1 MGGGDRNGLAMA
13 LKTTCGIVREKVE
26 MLTNRAGDFLFLAGR
41 KWSRRNNTKITIHPA
56 KVIHASVSC
65 VLSIRLL
72 VFPAVT
78 PDFVFCFG
86 TRAEVCRF
94 GSCAGVN
101 IINYLPSTYLGTP
114 YILIVTKTIL
124 HVIGNQLMERIRHLN
139 ALPSLSS
146 PAQVFLL
153 TTPYPYSGDEILD
166 LDQFQVLRDA
176 IEIQFDIFTPEH

>member
-1 MGGGDRNGLAMA
+1 
-13 LKTTCGIVREKVE
+13 
-26 MLTNRAGDFLFLAGR
+26 
-41 KWSRRNNTKITIHPA
+41 
-56 KVIHASVSC
+56 
-65 VLSIRLL
+65 
-72 VFPAVT
+72 
-78 PDFVFCFG
+78 
-86 TRAEVCRF
+86 
-94 GSCAGVN
+94 
-101 IINYLPSTYLGTP
+101 
-114 YILIVTKTIL
+114 VTKTIL